1 MTRGIGDSMALKRAC
16 HDNRIHSKLA
26 PEGKQARAIYDAV
39 EQARVEAIGSRAML
53 GVADNIGSMLEDKYA
68 KANLADVK
76 DQADAPIEEAIA
88 LMVREKLTGRPAPKS
103 GERMVNLWRKWVEE
117 KASADLDGLAAKL
130 DDQNAFARVVR
141 DMLASMEMAEELG
154 DDQESE
160 DTEDSDDDQPQGEE
174 KSEEGGE
181 DDSGSDDSQSEDAE
195 PSAEDQEA
203 GETDAADA
211 TSDEMTDEDD
221 PDAETPGEAKRPDN
235 PFTNL
240 PKEIDYKV
248 FSTAFDETVGAEELC
263 EEEELDRL
271 RAFLDKQLSN
281 LQGVVGRLANRLQRR
296 LMAQQNRSWDFD
308 LEEGY
313 LDPARLVR
321 VVIDPMQ
328 PLSFKQERD
337 TKFRDTV
344 VTLVLDNSGS
354 MRGRPITVAAT
365 CADILARTLERC
377 GVSVEIL
384 GFTTR
389 AWKGGQAREKWL
401 KDGKPPN
408 PGRLND
414 LRHIIYKSADMPWR
428 RARRNLGLMM
438 REGLLKENIDGEALL
453 WAHNRLIARPE
464 QRKILMMI
472 SDGAPVDD
480 STLSVN
486 PGNYLERHLRAVIE
500 LIESRSPV
508 ELLAIGIGHDVT
520 RYYRRAVTIVDA
532 EELAG
537 AMTEQLASLFGEESA
552 TRHPPRRP
560 AARRMTPPSLRLRNW
575 LGGFAALALI
585 SVLGL
590 ANSGD
595 AGSAPLDRITV
606 NARPITQ
613 FRIGRDE
620 RQFGPLEF
628 VGGLEM
634 TANSRHF
641 GAISAFRFTSPGSN
655 FVGVA
660 DTGFWFF
667 GKLVHDAA
675 QKPAGI
681 ADFRMEQM
689 VDASGQ
695 TFARKWEVDAEGLAV
710 KDGIATVGFERNHRI
725 AQFRIEPGKMGP
737 AIRNLDFL
745 VPVG

>member
-1 MTRGIGDSMALKRAC
+1 MAGPGDNTRNKSKTGSEADSFKRAVTVCMRAIAGDKEMEVGFAKDRPALAGSRARLPELPKKASKADIAITRGLGDSMALKRAC
-16 HDNRIHSKLA
+16 HDVRIHSKLA
-26 PEGKQARAIYDAV
+26 PEGKAARAIYDAV
-39 EQARVEAIGSRAML
+39 EQARVEAIGSRAMQ
-53 GVADNIGSMLEDKYA
+53 GVADNIGSMLEDKYT
-68 KANLADVK
+68 KANLVDVK
-76 DQADAPIEEAIA
+76 DKADAPIEEALA
-88 LMVREKLTGRPAPKS
+88 LMVREKLTGRPVPKS
-103 GERMVNLWRKWVEE
+103 GERLVELWRPWVEE
-117 KASADLDGLAAKL
+117 KARADLDGLSEKL
-130 DDQNAFARVVR
+130 EDQQAFARVVR
-141 DMLASMEMAEELG
+141 EMLASMEMAEELG
-154 DDQESE
+154 DDQE
-160 DTEDSDDDQPQGEE
+160 TEDSEDNDDNQPQGEE
-174 KSEEGGE
+174 QSEEGGE
-181 DDSGSDDSQSEDAE
+181 DDSGSEQSQSEDAE
-195 PSAEDQEA
+195 ASADDEQSAETEA
-203 GETDAADA
+203 SDA
-211 TSDEMTDEDD
+211 TADDLSDDD
-221 PDAETPGEAKRPDN
+221 DADAETPGEARRNDN

-240 PKEIDYKV
+240 PKEIDYKIYT
-248 FSTAFDETVGAEELC
+248 SAFDETVGAEELC

-271 RAFLDKQLSN
+271 RAFLDKQLAN
-281 LQGVVGRLANRLQRR
+281 LSGVVGRLANRLQRR

-414 LRHIIYKSADMPWR
+414 LRHIIYKSADHPWR

-500 LIESRSPV
+500 LIETRSPV

-537 AMTEQLASLFGEESA
+537 AMTEQLASLFAEESA
-552 TRHPPRRP
+552 KDTRRGGTRR
-560 AARRMTPPSLRLRNW
+560 
-575 LGGFAALALI
+575 
-585 SVLGL
+585 
-590 ANSGD
+590 
-595 AGSAPLDRITV
+595 AG
-606 NARPITQ
+606 
-613 FRIGRDE
+613 
-620 RQFGPLEF
+620 
-628 VGGLEM
+628 
-634 TANSRHF
+634 
-641 GAISAFRFTSPGSN
+641 
-655 FVGVA
+655 
-660 DTGFWFF
+660 
-667 GKLVHDAA
+667 
-675 QKPAGI
+675 
-681 ADFRMEQM
+681 
-689 VDASGQ
+689 
-695 TFARKWEVDAEGLAV
+695 
-710 KDGIATVGFERNHRI
+710 
-725 AQFRIEPGKMGP
+725 
-737 AIRNLDFL
+737 
-745 VPVG
+745 

>member
-1 MTRGIGDSMALKRAC
+1 MAGPGDNTRNKSKTGSEADSFKRAVTVCMRAIAGDKELEVGFAKDRPALAGSRARLPELPKKASKTDIAITRGLGDSMALKRAC
-16 HDNRIHSKLA
+16 HDVRIHTKLA
-26 PEGKQARAIYDAV
+26 PEGKAARAIYDAV
-39 EQARVEAIGSRAML
+39 EQARVEAIGSRAMQ

-68 KANLADVK
+68 KANLVDVK
-76 DQADAPIEEAIA
+76 DKADAPIEEALA
-88 LMVREKLTGRPAPKS
+88 LMVREKLTGRPVPKS
-103 GERMVNLWRKWVEE
+103 GERLVELWRPWVEE
-117 KASADLDGLAAKL
+117 KAKADLDGLSAKL
-130 DDQNAFARVVR
+130 GDQQAFARVVR
-141 DMLASMEMAEELG
+141 EMLASMEMAEELG
-154 DDQESE
+154 DDQE
-160 DTEDSDDDQPQGEE
+160 TEDSEDNDDNQPQGEE
-174 KSEEGGE
+174 QSEEGGE
-181 DDSGSDDSQSEDAE
+181 EDTGSEQSQSEDAE
-195 PSAEDQEA
+195 ASADDEQSAETEA
-203 GETDAADA
+203 SDA
-211 TSDEMTDEDD
+211 TADDLSDDD
-221 PDAETPGEAKRPDN
+221 DADAETPGEARRNDN

-271 RAFLDKQLSN
+271 RAFLDKQLAN
-281 LQGVVGRLANRLQRR
+281 LSGVVGRLANRLQRR

-414 LRHIIYKSADMPWR
+414 LRHIIYKSADHPWR

-500 LIESRSPV
+500 LIETRSPV

-537 AMTEQLASLFGEESA
+537 AMTEQLASLFAEESA
-552 TRHPPRRP
+552 KDTRRGGGMRR
-560 AARRMTPPSLRLRNW
+560 
-575 LGGFAALALI
+575 
-585 SVLGL
+585 
-590 ANSGD
+590 
-595 AGSAPLDRITV
+595 AG
-606 NARPITQ
+606 
-613 FRIGRDE
+613 
-620 RQFGPLEF
+620 
-628 VGGLEM
+628 
-634 TANSRHF
+634 
-641 GAISAFRFTSPGSN
+641 
-655 FVGVA
+655 
-660 DTGFWFF
+660 
-667 GKLVHDAA
+667 
-675 QKPAGI
+675 
-681 ADFRMEQM
+681 
-689 VDASGQ
+689 
-695 TFARKWEVDAEGLAV
+695 
-710 KDGIATVGFERNHRI
+710 
-725 AQFRIEPGKMGP
+725 
-737 AIRNLDFL
+737 
-745 VPVG
+745 